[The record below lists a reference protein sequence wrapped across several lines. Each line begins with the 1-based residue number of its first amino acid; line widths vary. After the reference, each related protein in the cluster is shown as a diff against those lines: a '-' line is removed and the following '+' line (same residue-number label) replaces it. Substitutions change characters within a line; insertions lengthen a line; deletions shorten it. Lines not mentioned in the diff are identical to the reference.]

1 MDARNFQKSTGDLPR
16 SGTLPNLKFER
27 EDWALFRTIE
37 GLSGKAGVPPHK
49 LTRLVVKEITDNALD
64 EGGKASVGAL
74 PNGGGYFV
82 EDSGRGIDP
91 DDVARLF
98 SIARPLVSTKLLR
111 LPSRGALGNGL
122 RVVAGAVLASGGRL
136 TVITR
141 NRRIELKPEY
151 DGTTKVLRTT
161 AVDFPTGTRVE
172 ISFGPALPN
181 DHWTLSWARF
191 ACCLAQGKVYAGRS
205 SPWWY
210 DPSSFHELFAA
221 AGNRPVREVVA
232 ELDGCTGA
240 TAGTIVA
247 KAKLNRAVCN
257 QVGHEQATKLL
268 EAARHHAKPV
278 TAERLGAIG
287 LDAFP
292 GFVYATDSGVA
303 EFGADAPKAEIPF
316 VVEVWAQKVQGEADT
331 HLTVCVNRT
340 PVTGEIHAARDKR
353 DVDAFG
359 CGLAHTIAHAPIA
372 AQFSLVINVTTPY
385 MPITSDGKAPNL
397 KPFLAEIMTATEKA
411 VRKAHRPTAGDRI
424 SQKDVVLDN
433 LDAAIAA
440 VSGDEGL
447 EFNPRQLLYVLRP
460 IVRDETSKE
469 LTTPNFN
476 AIITDYENEH
486 GEIPLMYREPRG
498 SICHP
503 HSGEVIMLGTRTV
516 ESYARPSWLYNKII
530 YIEKEGWLG
539 ALKAKRWPE
548 RYDCTLISSKG
559 FTTRA
564 ARDLV
569 DKLAEHDEPVT
580 VFCVHD
586 ADAFGTM
593 IYQTFQEATKAR
605 GARKIQIINLGLEP
619 WEAVEMGLEVEDV
632 EEKDRRKPVADYVRS
647 RRDGDH
653 WEEWLQTHRV
663 ELNAMTTPQFIDW
676 LDGKM
681 AGYEKLIPPPDV
693 LEAEL
698 EARIGKKVRDAVVE
712 RILREAN
719 VDAQVAAALADIAT
733 PDSATLNNGVKQ
745 LFDATPDAQWRDHI
759 ENVANELAGTDD
771 ADSEVEP

>member
-1 MDARNFQKSTGDLPR
+1 
-16 SGTLPNLKFER
+16 
-27 EDWALFRTIE
+27 
-37 GLSGKAGVPPHK
+37 
-49 LTRLVVKEITDNALD
+49 
-64 EGGKASVGAL
+64 
-74 PNGGGYFV
+74 
-82 EDSGRGIDP
+82 
-91 DDVARLF
+91 
-98 SIARPLVSTKLLR
+98 
-111 LPSRGALGNGL
+111 
-122 RVVAGAVLASGGRL
+122 
-136 TVITR
+136 
-141 NRRIELKPEY
+141 
-151 DGTTKVLRTT
+151 
-161 AVDFPTGTRVE
+161 
-172 ISFGPALPN
+172 
-181 DHWTLSWARF
+181 
-191 ACCLAQGKVYAGRS
+191 LAQGKVYGGRS

-232 ELDGCTGA
+232 ELDGCTGG
-240 TAGTIVA
+240 TAGVIVA
-247 KAKLNRAVCN
+247 AAKLNRTVCN
-257 QVGHEQATKLL
+257 RITHEQATDLL
-268 EAARHHAKPV
+268 KAARRHAKPV

-287 LDAFP
+287 PDAFP
-292 GFVYATDSGVA
+292 GCAYAMASGNA
-303 EFGADAPKAEIPF
+303 EFGAVEPKAGVPF
-316 VVEVWAQKVQGEADT
+316 VIEVWAQKVRAEADT
-331 HLTVCVNRT
+331 RLTVCVNRT
-340 PVTGEIHAARDKR
+340 PVTGEIHAAREKR
-353 DVDAFG
+353 DIDAWG

-385 MPITSDGKAPNL
+385 CPITSDGKAPNL

-440 VSGDEGL
+440 VSGEEGL
-447 EFNPRQLLYVLRP
+447 EFNPRQLLYVLQP
-460 IVRDETSKE
+460 IVRDETGKE
-469 LTTPNFN
+469 LTTQNFN

-516 ESYARPSWLYNKII
+516 ESYARPPWLYNKIT

-593 IYQTFQEATKAR
+593 IFQTFQEATKAR

-619 WEAVEMGLEVEDV
+619 WEAVEMGLEVEEV
-632 EEKDRRKPVADYVRS
+632 EEKDRRKPVADYVCE
-647 RRDGDH
+647 RRDGEH
-653 WEEWLQTHRV
+653 WDEWLQTHRV

-681 AGYEKLIPPPDV
+681 AAYEKLIPPSDV
-693 LEAEL
+693 LEEEL
-698 EARIGKKVRDAVVE
+698 STRIEKKVRDAIVE
-712 RILREAN
+712 RVLREAN
-719 VDAQVAAALADIAT
+719 VDAQVAAALADIET
-733 PDSATLNNGVKQ
+733 PDSAALSRGIKQ
-745 LFDATPDAQWRDHI
+745 LFEATPDAQWRDHI
-759 ENVANELAGTDD
+759 ETAAAELAGVACEDPNADCID
-771 ADSEVEP
+771 AYVRRASSDVESDGEEMP